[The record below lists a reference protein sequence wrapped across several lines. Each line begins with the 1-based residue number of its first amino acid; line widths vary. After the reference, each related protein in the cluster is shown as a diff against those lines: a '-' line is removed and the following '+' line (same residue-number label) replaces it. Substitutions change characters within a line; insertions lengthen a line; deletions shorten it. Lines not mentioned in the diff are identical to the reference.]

1 MVKVQTLFF
10 VFDIYIEPFGNLN
23 LLSRCIAMELIESY
37 QLLKYPNYHLCMCQ
51 IKTTPTNQYIC
62 LLISNTL
69 YSQTEKQK
77 YLILAIGD

>member
-62 LLISNTL
+62 LLISLILCTLKQKNKNTL
-69 YSQTEKQK
+69 F
-77 YLILAIGD
+77 